1 MNSNV
6 NSVVNSRDQLAEGG
20 EKMAGSGAKGDTLQE
35 MAMQVLARNVKHV
48 EGLQG
53 VPEEIVLELFKRT
66 IELGKLD
73 EDVLETF
80 LQSGHESVR
89 MIVEKMEIRPLPPK
103 IPFSSNPWLGEGPK
117 Y

>member
-1 MNSNV
+1 
-6 NSVVNSRDQLAEGG
+6 
-20 EKMAGSGAKGDTLQE
+20 MAGKVEKGDTLQE
-35 MAMQVLARNVKHV
+35 MAMQVLAWNVKHV
-48 EGLQG
+48 QGLEG

-89 MIVEKMEIRPLPPK
+89 KIVRSMEIRPLPPK
-103 IPFSSNPWLGEGPK
+103 IPISSNPWLGEGPK